1 VLFDVGGI
9 FHLPDHGRIREA
21 LARGGCSLQGA
32 DFDRAHY
39 AGAVAF
45 THEGSGTGGAPRVS
59 ASEESGGDEVP
70 PQGDVPWHQ
79 FWRRYLDAYVEVCG
93 VPAALRDEVHRHL
106 DSEFAVAALWSRII
120 PGSADGLRAVQTAG
134 VRVGIVS
141 NADGTVQAR
150 LAEQGVLQVGP
161 GPGVDVECVIDSGAV
176 GVSKPDPR
184 IFRIALEAMQLDA
197 AQVWYV
203 GDTPAIDV
211 TGARA
216 AGLVPIV
223 MDPYDLQDGADYVR
237 VRSLHDVAALLAR

>member
-1 VLFDVGGI
+1 VGGI
-9 FHLPDHGRIREA
+9 FHLPDHQRIRDA
-21 LARGGCSLQGA
+21 LARGGFAAGDA

-39 AGAVAF
+39 AGAIAF
-45 THEGSGTGGAPRVS
+45 GRDDV
-59 ASEESGGDEVP
+59 
-70 PQGDVPWHQ
+70 DVPWRQ
-79 FWRRYLDAYVEVCG
+79 FWRRYLEAYVDVCG
-93 VPAALRDEVHRHL
+93 VPNALRPEVHRHL

-120 PGSADGLRAVQTAG
+120 PGSVDGLRALHATG
-134 VRVGIVS
+134 VRVGVVS
-141 NADGTVQAR
+141 NADGTVQTR

-184 IFRIALEAMQLDA
+184 IFRIAVEAMQITPA
-197 AQVWYV
+197 EVWYV

-223 MDPYDLQDGADYVR
+223 MDPYDLHEGADYVR
-237 VRSLHDVAALLAR
+237 VRSLYDVAALIGR